1 MAFVSVTGLNK
12 SYVVGSQRLHVLRDL
27 NLQVDRG
34 EMVAIV
40 GASGVGKSTLLHVLG
55 GLDSIDSGEIR
66 IDGIRLA
73 DLSDTELV
81 KFRNRHVG
89 FVFQFH
95 HLLPEFTALENAEM
109 PMRIARLPAADRVP
123 RATGLLERVG
133 LRERLAHRPGTMS
146 GGEQQRVAIAR
157 ALVMQPDVLL
167 ADEPTGDLD
176 EHTADTLHALLTEMH
191 RERGLTSL
199 IATHNPRLA
208 AACHRVFRLEDGR
221 LKEETD
227 LRRVKGDEINSQL
240 PTSNSQGASFEEPGE
255 SPGN

>member
-1 MAFVSVTGLNK
+1 VPFLDVTGLTK
-12 SYVVGSQRLHVLRDL
+12 SYEMAGTRVSVLRGLDIS
-27 NLQVDRG
+27 VERG

-40 GASGVGKSTLLHVLG
+40 GASGVGKSTLLHLLG
-55 GLDSIDSGEIR
+55 GLDSTDAGEVR
-66 IDGIRLA
+66 IAGTRLG
-73 DLSDTELV
+73 DLSDAELV
-81 KFRNRHVG
+81 QFRNRHVG

-109 PMRIARLPAADRVP
+109 PMRIAKMRAADRVS

-133 LRERLAHRPGTMS
+133 LRERLQHRPGTMS

-176 EHTADTLHALLTEMH
+176 EHTADSLHALLAEMH
-191 RERGLTSL
+191 RERSLTSI

-208 AACHRVFRLEDGR
+208 AACHRVFRLEEGR
-221 LKEETD
+221 LKEETH
-227 LRRVKGDEINSQL
+227 LRAR
-240 PTSNSQGASFEEPGE
+240 EE
-255 SPGN
+255 S